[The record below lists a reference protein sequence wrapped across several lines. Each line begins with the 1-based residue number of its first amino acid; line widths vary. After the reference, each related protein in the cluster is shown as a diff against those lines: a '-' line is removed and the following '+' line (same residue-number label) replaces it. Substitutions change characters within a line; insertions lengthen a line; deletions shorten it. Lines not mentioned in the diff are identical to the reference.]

1 MPANIA
7 NADRFVHYTP
17 NNSTGPFPVPFPVFD
32 PTGADLEVTLNGQVV
47 TSGWSFTGTLEPGFY
62 GAPNTWVNGSISFDA
77 PISGS
82 LYIEGNRAPRRP
94 AEAQFA
100 EGRGI
105 PARDHNTEFNTL
117 TAICRE
123 LFQRLRRTIRVPLG
137 EQGLELPPIA
147 DRIGKYV
154 GWDGNGNFIPL
165 QPNEI
170 HSGDIGDNAVISS
183 KIADGAVTDPKVFD
197 PPSPSHPDAVRAS
210 KLSFLQAGTDAVYRT
225 VQDKLREW
233 VSVLDFIPA
242 SLHSGIRNGTNT
254 TNLESYIQSA
264 IDSVSAGGS
273 LYFPAGTYQ
282 VAAALSVVTNHVRIY
297 GASRRGTKIVQQVA
311 SAKVFNVTG
320 SYFSLESL
328 SIEYASQGTSGGTAV
343 DISGAFYSTI
353 DDVYIY
359 RPHVGVKYS
368 SSANSH
374 TGARILVVDATQNG
388 VLVDGAVH
396 VLWDKFQIL
405 NSNTTTLCTLGCIL
419 LAGAVEGCDFINGQ
433 TYQGVQ
439 SLVTT
444 APSFAF
450 GQMPSYNKFHAVYF
464 DAATAAVIDK
474 ATELDFV
481 DCWFSNR
488 PEHGVYV
495 AQVDGVRFTGG
506 GAINCGKHGV
516 LVESVA
522 RRVFFDGF
530 AARSNSVTAANT
542 YSGLYFAAGTVDF
555 GATGCVCTND
565 LLAFGNQKYGIEIQP
580 GACDRYTLSNN
591 IVVGNATGGIFDG
604 GTGTEK
610 YIHHNVGYR
619 TSARGSAVVPTGNT
633 SATVS
638 HGLDVTPAQADFIS
652 VPTVNLG
659 DVGVSRWWIDNVT
672 ATTFR
677 LNVDAPTT
685 ADAFFAWDV
694 RAKGA

>member
-1 MPANIA
+1 MYPSSLPNIDLQVLPTFPAHVQGSGPITVSKSGLTYTFGADFRQIMHTTALTPVADYHALLQNVETGSFHRASLADIYA
-7 NADRFVHYTP
+7 N
-17 NNSTGPFPVPFPVFD
+17 FD
-32 PTGADLEVTLNGQVV
+32 P
-47 TSGWSFTGTLEPGFY
+47 P
-62 GAPNTWVNGSISFDA
+62 NGSI
-77 PISGS
+77 
-82 LYIEGNRAPRRP
+82 GNGKLADMPEATVKGRP
-94 AEAQFA
+94 A
-100 EGRGI
+100 G
-105 PARDHNTEFNTL
+105 
-117 TAICRE
+117 
-123 LFQRLRRTIRVPLG
+123 
-137 EQGLELPPIA
+137 
-147 DRIGKYV
+147 
-154 GWDGNGNFIPL
+154 
-165 QPNEI
+165 
-170 HSGDIGDNAVISS
+170 SGTGAPQDITVSQALDSIGDDVGTLAVRGAAGWEALAPGDQWKVLASMGAGAVPQWVDNTPANNTVTDAKVYTPANTNDPNAVKAT
-183 KIADGAVTDPKVFD
+183 KIAFLQGGTGAVERF
-197 PPSPSHPDAVRAS
+197 
-210 KLSFLQAGTDAVYRT
+210 
-225 VQDKLREW
+225 VQDKMRDV